1 MNSLKPQAEAL
12 KESWARAYSAVR
24 ANPSAYQPYLPG
36 ANAEQ
41 LNEVVETVLYWFD
54 RVRPP
59 SGFAPAFH
67 LAKSLASSSLA
78 SAATA
83 SERLAAGE
91 YGHFPTFLL
100 SLTQVLAAMHS
111 LIHFGER
118 KQSDSSVADL
128 GARLAESLSLLETAQ
143 RELSAKSTR
152 LAESDAAVVRA
163 EAAAEKAEEL
173 SSEALATLE
182 SIKALAVS
190 ASAQSTDVAS
200 SLEAAEELTSA
211 IADSSKKSAKL
222 ASDLEKLQ
230 ADVAAI
236 SAKAQEQQALITALL
251 PKGASAGLASAFAMR
266 VTQLERTKWIWMGA
280 FGAAILGLSA
290 IAIWVL
296 YQSTGGN
303 VPLWLQIVQRIP
315 LAAPLVWLGWFSAV
329 QYGNTLRV
337 QEDYA
342 FKEATAKAFA
352 GFKDHLE
359 HMASIAEEDGA
370 SAMTLLYRKT
380 MDALAREPLRVF
392 QGSAQDVA
400 PSQAAVE
407 AIKSLA
413 DALQSGKTGSG

>member
-12 KESWARAYSAVR
+12 KEHWTRTYAAVR
-24 ANPSAYQPYLPG
+24 TNPSAYQPYLPG

-41 LNEVVETVLYWFD
+41 LNEVVETVLFWFD

-59 SGFAPAFH
+59 SGYAPAFH
-67 LAKSLASSSLA
+67 LAKALASSSLS
-78 SAATA
+78 SAAAA

-118 KQSDSSVADL
+118 KESDSSVADL
-128 GARLAESLSLLETAQ
+128 GSRLAESLSLLETAQ
-143 RELSAKSTR
+143 RELSAKTEK
-152 LAESDAAVVRA
+152 LAESSAALARA
-163 EAAAEKAEEL
+163 ESAAAKAEEA
-173 SSEALATLE
+173 SSAAAGTFE
-182 SIKALAVS
+182 SIKALAMS
-190 ASAQSTDVAS
+190 AADQAAQIAKGLKDADDLAAAIAETSGKSSQLAEDLARLQDGTS
-200 SLEAAEELTSA
+200 SLA
-211 IADSSKKSAKL
+211 
-222 ASDLEKLQ
+222 
-230 ADVAAI
+230 
-236 SAKAQEQQALITALL
+236 AKAQEQQALITALL
-251 PKGASAGLASAFAMR
+251 PKGASAGLASAFAIR
-266 VTQLERTKWIWMGA
+266 VEQLEITKRLWMSA
-280 FGAAILGLSA
+280 FALAIVGLSG

-296 YQSTGGN
+296 NLDTDAN
-303 VPLWLQIVQRIP
+303 TPLWLLILQRIP

-359 HMASIAEEDGA
+359 YMASIAESDGA
-370 SAMTLLYRKT
+370 SAMMVLYGKT

-392 QGSAQDVA
+392 QGSAQDAA
-400 PSQAAVE
+400 PSQSIIDAAKSIAD
-407 AIKSLA
+407 AIKETKS
-413 DALQSGKTGSG
+413 